1 MVLFSVLLRES
12 MLRCRVSQQLRAQLL
27 LIFCCLAAEHAAGRY
42 SCPFDTCN
50 PWQRIRELG
59 ADPDLLGY
67 VWDGGSSH
75 EYVQPDKNA
84 GSGLSQ
90 PDGQLALTTLPHNRL
105 AASASDSPSARFAL
119 SFGVFVGGVVA
130 AAAAAAAAA
139 GGGGGG
145 IVVCAASGLAN
156 KLACWRMQHAAP
168 SLHGWCGCGRGR
180 RAWPGTR
187 PTDAELLM
195 HMVATFLDTRL
206 RCPHA
211 LSYCSFRPTRGR
223 TRQD

>member
-1 MVLFSVLLRES
+1 MVLLSVFLHES
-12 MLRCRVSQQLRAQLL
+12 MLCCRVSQQSRAQLL
-27 LIFCCLAAEHAAGRY
+27 LIFCCLAAEHATGRC

-50 PWQRIRELG
+50 LWQRIRELG

-75 EYVQPDKNA
+75 EYVQPDKIA

-119 SFGVFVGGVVA
+119 WFGVFVVDGGGA

-139 GGGGGG
+139 
-145 IVVCAASGLAN
+145 ASGRAH
-156 KLACWRMQHAAP
+156 KLACLRMQHGVLQRHLYVAGSAAAGGAGPGRARGPQTPNCSCTWWQP
-168 SLHGWCGCGRGR
+168 SWTQDSG
-180 RAWPGTR
+180 A
-187 PTDAELLM
+187 PTPSVTV
-195 HMVATFLDTRL
+195 H
-206 RCPHA
+206 
-211 LSYCSFRPTRGR
+211 
-223 TRQD
+223 